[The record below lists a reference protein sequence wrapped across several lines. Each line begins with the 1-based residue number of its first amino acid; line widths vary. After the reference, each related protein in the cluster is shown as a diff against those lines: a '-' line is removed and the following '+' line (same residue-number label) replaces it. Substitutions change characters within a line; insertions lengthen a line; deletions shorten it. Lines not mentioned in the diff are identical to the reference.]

1 MCLRLSSF
9 WRRDLFEE
17 FGPFREDMHYVFD
30 TEHGVRLALAGELP
44 GILDEELAVRVI
56 HAEAKSWDR
65 RPFEREA
72 LRIVDLHRDRLS
84 PTERLRL
91 APIELYKRARLRLS
105 R

>member
-1 MCLRLSSF
+1 M
-9 WRRDLFEE
+9 
-17 FGPFREDMHYVFD
+17 
-30 TEHGVRLALAGELP
+30 
-44 GILDEELAVRVI
+44 RVI